1 MLSLVCS
8 FTGLPPTSY
17 QHFHFFTIRANMGI
31 HIGVSRCYNANVSV
45 VNLYGSCEWNLSS
58 SNGVLAIPAKVIASC
73 FALMA
78 FACAVIVGWSVQN
91 TTQTI
96 LWRAMLAMFV
106 CWLVG
111 YAVGL
116 VAQQVVD
123 RRIENYK
130 AANPLNSDA
139 MQTNGLN
146 VIIEDDQANTSTAN
160 SPAVTSNASVSN
172 AAGIGAGIAG
182 RISATQAGTTI
193 SGMTGSG
200 PGAGEAAQR
209 RAS

>member
-1 MLSLVCS
+1 MECSL
-8 FTGLPPTSY
+8 
-17 QHFHFFTIRANMGI
+17 
-31 HIGVSRCYNANVSV
+31 
-45 VNLYGSCEWNLSS
+45 
-58 SNGVLAIPAKVIASC
+58 IPAKVIASC

-106 CWLVG
+106 CWLIG
-111 YAVGL
+111 YAVGM

-130 AANPLNSDA
+130 AAHPLKSDA
-139 MQTNGLN
+139 LETNGLN
-146 VIIEDDQANTSTAN
+146 VIIEDDQADTAAVNSTTATGNTAG
-160 SPAVTSNASVSN
+160 SN
-172 AAGIGAGIAG
+172 AAEIRSGIAG
-182 RISATQAGTTI
+182 RISGTQSGTGTPA
-193 SGMTGSG
+193 G
-200 PGAGEAAQR
+200 PGASGEAAQR